1 MVSISYPTRFLTTK
15 GTLRKVISHLLGVP
29 NHFSSP
35 SGMRV
40 QRQRGW
46 EIAQLGLEIKPRVL
60 LPSVVSGS
68 VPVSLPEEAGL

>member
-1 MVSISYPTRFLTTK
+1 MVSTSYPARFLTTK

-46 EIAQLGLEIKPRVL
+46 ETAR
-60 LPSVVSGS
+60 SGDQ
-68 VPVSLPEEAGL
+68 A